1 METPVLHLK
10 TNKMANFII
19 GRQQILDQKLNI
31 YAYELLFR
39 GKDFDLNDKNEATQA
54 TNQII
59 TDSILE
65 LGLNNLVGT
74 HKAFINF
81 TTQNILEKTPLSLP
95 KDRIVIEVLENVDID
110 LRIINNLKEFSQQG
124 YTIALDDFVFSD
136 EWCPLLEFANIIKLD
151 VMEMGEARTREAI
164 KQLKPFNI
172 QLLAEKVETHEEFR
186 YLSELGCDY
195 FQGFFFHKPNLVAG
209 KRLGVNQTA
218 ALRLLTIINNPDIE
232 FDKLSKAISLDVGLS
247 YKLLHYI
254 NSAFFALPSKMESI
268 HRAISYLGLKE
279 LKRWSNILTLAAL
292 SNKPEATLQNALI
305 RGKMCELLGNLIGEK
320 SDHFFLIG
328 ILSSLDSIL
337 DLPLEEALQQLPLAD
352 DVVSAILNK
361 QGLAGEALEC
371 VINYERWHLSGMYF
385 RNLDQKLISEAYFKS
400 ITWAKDVL
408 GSVDVSPIR

>member
-1 METPVLHLK
+1 
-10 TNKMANFII
+10 MAEFII

-39 GKDFDLNDKNEATQA
+39 GKDLDLNDKGEATQA

-65 LGLNNLVGT
+65 LGLNNLVGL

-81 TTQNILEKTPLSLP
+81 TTQNILEKTPLNLP

-110 LRIINNLKEFSQQG
+110 LRVINNLKEFSEQG

-136 EWCPLLEFANIIKLD
+136 EWYPLLEFANIIKLD
-151 VMEMGEARTREAI
+151 VMAMGEARTRQVI
-164 KQLKPFNI
+164 SDLKPFGI
-172 QLLAEKVETHEEFR
+172 ELLAEKVETYEEFQ

-195 FQGFFFHKPNLVAG
+195 FQGYFFHKPNLVPG

-218 ALRLLTIINNPDIE
+218 ALRLLTIINDPDVE
-232 FDKLSKAISLDVGLS
+232 FDKLSKAISLDPGLS

-254 NSAFFALPSKMESI
+254 NSAFFELPSKMESI

-292 SNKPEATLQNALI
+292 SNKPDAVLQNALI
-305 RGKMCELLGNLIGEK
+305 RGKMCELLGKLIGEK
-320 SDHFFLIG
+320 AEHFFLVG

-352 DVVSAILNK
+352 DIVSAVLNK
-361 QGLAGEALEC
+361 KGLAGEALEC
-371 VINYERWHLSGMYF
+371 VINYEHWNLSGMYYK
-385 RNLDQKLISEAYFKS
+385 NLDQKLISEAYFES

-408 GSVDVSPIR
+408 SNLA